1 MVVFTIIL
9 NTIIPHIHLKKLYE
23 IGFVSFSY
31 SVLTINIVE
40 ITVTIPSQLAQQGF
54 SMITFYNTNLQQSLN
69 DQ

>member
-31 SVLTINIVE
+31 SVLTINSWNYCNNTF
-40 ITVTIPSQLAQQGF
+40 TVGTTRF
-54 SMITFYNTNLQQSLN
+54 
-69 DQ
+69 